1 MEKTYYTVMKSPVCD
16 ILLAASD
23 DGLCCLGFQESRSAR
38 DPDPS
43 WVASKTPFK
52 EVVAQLKEYFAG
64 QRTRFDL
71 PLDLRG
77 TPFQRSVW
85 KALLEIPYGE
95 TASYGDIA
103 GRIGNPKAC
112 RAVGGANGAN
122 PVAVIVPCHRVIG
135 SNGKL
140 TGFGAG
146 LPIKRRLLD
155 LEGVR
160 SRR

>member
-1 MEKTYYTVMKSPVCD
+1 MEKIYYTVMKGPLGD

-23 DGLCCLGFQESRSAR
+23 NGLCYLGFQESRSAR

-43 WVASKTPFK
+43 WVASKKPFK
-52 EVVAQLKEYFAG
+52 EVVTQLKEYFSG
-64 QRTRFDL
+64 RRKRFDL
-71 PLDLRG
+71 PLDLQG

-85 KALLEIPYGE
+85 KALLEIPYGQ

-103 GRIGNPKAC
+103 RRIGNPKAC

-135 SNGKL
+135 TSGKL

-155 LEGVR
+155 LEGVDHAD
-160 SRR
+160 